1 MEEKKRNNRIIVS
14 LSDELM
20 DYVEDRARV
29 SGQSKAAVV
38 GLALLEYYEQK
49 KAISTLQDLI
59 DLNKKEKRSDC

>member
-49 KAISTLQDLI
+49 RTLTALHDI
-59 DLNKKEKRSDC
+59 VELNKKEKRSDS